1 MSTGE
6 PAVMANKRFTLSPEQ
21 LRAFSDQ
28 GLLKVDF
35 GFDPQLLDQI
45 ITEVRPLY
53 GTAYEDDP
61 SAAIRCQD
69 GWKEVDAVR
78 QLAVH
83 DSVLAALRML
93 MDREPLPFQTLNF
106 PVGTSQYPHSDSIHF
121 HTIPAGF
128 MVGVWVALENIDAE
142 NGPLIYYPGSH
153 KLPYYSMQDLGLG
166 PGYSNYHAYE
176 LRIQDLIAEHGLQ
189 SELGLLEK
197 RGSDYLACE
206 SAAWWCCTERYHA
219 QQAFAGNALFFRKLP
234 ILHPD
239 GKPPRQTL
247 LSQTVSHSQ
256 SA

>member
-1 MSTGE
+1 
-6 PAVMANKRFTLSPEQ
+6 
-21 LRAFSDQ
+21 
-28 GLLKVDF
+28 
-35 GFDPQLLDQI
+35 
-45 ITEVRPLY
+45 
-53 GTAYEDDP
+53 
-61 SAAIRCQD
+61 
-69 GWKEVDAVR
+69 
-78 QLAVH
+78 
-83 DSVLAALRML
+83 

-142 NGPLIYYPGSH
+142 NGPLVYYPGSH
-153 KLPYYSMQDLGLG
+153 KLPYFSMQDLGLG
-166 PGYSNYHAYE
+166 RAIRITTPMNYAFRILLQNTGCSRSLAC
-176 LRIQDLIAEHGLQ
+176 LR
-189 SELGLLEK
+189 

-206 SAAWWCCTERYHA
+206 SAAWWCRPERCHA
-219 QQAFAGNALFFRKLP
+219 QQALTGNALFFRKLP

>member
-1 MSTGE
+1 MSNGE

-53 GTAYEDDP
+53 GTAYEDDL

-106 PVGTSQYPHSDSIHF
+106 PVALRN
-121 HTIPAGF
+121 IPT
-128 MVGVWVALENIDAE
+128 
-142 NGPLIYYPGSH
+142 
-153 KLPYYSMQDLGLG
+153 Q
-166 PGYSNYHAYE
+166 
-176 LRIQDLIAEHGLQ
+176 
-189 SELGLLEK
+189 
-197 RGSDYLACE
+197 
-206 SAAWWCCTERYHA
+206 T
-219 QQAFAGNALFFRKLP
+219 AFTF
-234 ILHPD
+234 I
-239 GKPPRQTL
+239 
-247 LSQTVSHSQ
+247 LSQPVLW
-256 SA
+256 